1 MGDKWQK
8 EVGEQSSNERKKLS
22 QETGMSA
29 HCCCYKQGLFYHSV
43 LSFYANENKM
53 LLKIV

>member
-1 MGDKWQK
+1 MGDNWQK

-29 HCCCYKQGLFYHSV
+29 HCCC
-43 LSFYANENKM
+43 
-53 LLKIV
+53 